1 MVSKSTERSR
11 LKRQQIYNKNAYELP
26 KEKVQERKNAA
37 NRLAAMTREGEED
50 VKMEYGKQRRE
61 LKRVYRVRKVAEKKS
76 EEVNFTTPPKR
87 VVKNKMRRLRRKP
100 NFVYSFSWNGCLVIS
115 THKTP

>member
-11 LKRQQIYNKNAYELP
+11 LRRQKIYNKNAYELP

-50 VKMEYGKQRRE
+50 VKME
-61 LKRVYRVRKVAEKKS
+61 
-76 EEVNFTTPPKR
+76 
-87 VVKNKMRRLRRKP
+87 
-100 NFVYSFSWNGCLVIS
+100 
-115 THKTP
+115 